1 MITNTQVLL
10 DVLSPFQPAL
20 FGKPGTIHYSSVGN
34 NTSFLEPGRMY
45 IIPCDQFLTF
55 PEKSRAAAFICYGD
69 SSVFRPELAPKTIPV
84 ILLQQP
90 AQFLTIWETIQTVL
104 FRPYEYLDFQN
115 KMYSIALSSKDLTA
129 MLQAATQFINMPFS
143 VYDRTARLLAYS
155 YNQTM
160 TDDNMLLAELSSS
173 FATTEHLDSSHQ
185 LGVYGL
191 MREKD
196 GIVQYTLPSGI
207 RKIAASIYI
216 DDTYFGMLCAYDFLR
231 PFIASDLDMVRN
243 LRDIISLFLR
253 SKYEDY
259 NYLDSDES
267 ALIHTLLCQ
276 PLAQDELDNQ
286 LTRLGVALP
295 EEMQLLVITEPLLER
310 QSKNVACGLIR
321 RYLTPLFPSQL
332 SMIHELNVVFLLDA
346 QQFPLERSSAMEK
359 LTGVLERNNL
369 YAAVSNVFTDLSDLK
384 LHYDLTKQTLEIGER
399 EQTGNHLF
407 PFTDHMIDHLVNLA
421 HQVVSMKAFQHP
433 IFRTLRKYDGTYN
446 TEYFPT
452 LLHYLKSGGNMSI
465 CAKEL
470 DIHYN
475 TMKYR
480 LKNIKQ
486 ITHSDVSAPNVFSA
500 LYLSMHAM
508 GYHTNHIIEG

>member
-1 MITNTQVLL
+1 M
-10 DVLSPFQPAL
+10 
-20 FGKPGTIHYSSVGN
+20 
-34 NTSFLEPGRMY
+34 
-45 IIPCDQFLTF
+45 
-55 PEKSRAAAFICYGD
+55 
-69 SSVFRPELAPKTIPV
+69 
-84 ILLQQP
+84 
-90 AQFLTIWETIQTVL
+90 
-104 FRPYEYLDFQN
+104 
-115 KMYSIALSSKDLTA
+115 
-129 MLQAATQFINMPFS
+129 
-143 VYDRTARLLAYS
+143 
-155 YNQTM
+155 
-160 TDDNMLLAELSSS
+160 
-173 FATTEHLDSSHQ
+173 
-185 LGVYGL
+185 
-191 MREKD
+191 
-196 GIVQYTLPSGI
+196 
-207 RKIAASIYI
+207 
-216 DDTYFGMLCAYDFLR
+216 
-231 PFIASDLDMVRN
+231 
-243 LRDIISLFLR
+243 
-253 SKYEDY
+253 
-259 NYLDSDES
+259 
-267 ALIHTLLCQ
+267 
-276 PLAQDELDNQ
+276 
-286 LTRLGVALP
+286 
-295 EEMQLLVITEPLLER
+295 VITEPPLER

-332 SMIHELNVVFLLDA
+332 SMIHELNVIFLLDA